1 MSADDMIRCT
11 KCGRQVEDTKA
22 ESIMCRYCGH
32 VFRRM
37 DVIRQ
42 DEEELKAK
50 MLVELT
56 YTMKLFKTFRN
67 IAIGAGI
74 ALIVLSV
81 AFLFAAEVTP
91 IPFMLMGLFIVGGVV
106 WIIIGAVFAKKY
118 ADSHSK
124 QFDLTEG
131 RKLLQ

>member
-56 YTMKLFKTFRN
+56 YVIKVCKTFRN
-67 IAIGAGI
+67 VGIGAGV
-74 ALIVLSV
+74 ALLVLSTL
-81 AFLFAAEVTP
+81 FLFAGEVTP
-91 IPFMLMGLFIVGGVV
+91 IPFMLLGLFIAGGVA
-106 WIIIGAVFAKKY
+106 WIIVGAVFAKKY
-118 ADSHSK
+118 ADNHSK